1 MEQKYPVVIKS
12 WRKKWHNLSVHFKNL
27 LDIRKVIYTTNA
39 IEAIHRQFQKLTRTN
54 GAFPTGNS
62 LLKLLDTGIENAS
75 QSGQY
80 HCRTGI
86 WHYPNSRSISM
97 AG

>member
-1 MEQKYPVVIKS
+1 M
-12 WRKKWHNLSVHFKNL
+12 HFKNL
-27 LDIRKVIYTTNA
+27 LDIRKVTYTTNA
-39 IEAIHRQFQKLTRTN
+39 IEAIHRQFRKLTRTN
-54 GAFPTGNS
+54 GAFPTENS

-86 WHYPNSRSISM
+86 
-97 AG
+97 